1 MKLRY
6 FIGSLLIALFGA
18 VTAVTATSCGAE
30 PTIGD
35 ANWVDYVK
43 NGTVKLGLDHKNRS
57 FWTDGVEE
65 VTLKSSIDGDTAQ
78 TGPAKGPRPASSTPQ
93 IRPIPS
99 ACSSRS
105 ISQRSSFI
113 FFSEFIPCLSFFPFN
128 SSFIIDSVLRA

>member
-65 VTLKSSIDGDTAQ
+65 VTLKSSIDGDTAHFATS
-78 TGPAKGPRPASSTPQ
+78 TGATLKARFYGVNTPESTGEIQ
-93 IRPIPS
+93 EYGKEAGSIVDFGRIRL
-99 ACSSRS
+99 
-105 ISQRSSFI
+105 
-113 FFSEFIPCLSFFPFN
+113 E
-128 SSFIIDSVLRA
+128 